1 MIYVREHIENLLAA
15 LIGERLQAEI
25 FDHNPQWLGFSLDI
39 DMPEGDELFRFDVLV
54 EDGDEGLLV
63 VADGVVDHN
72 FDLIL
77 NIL

>member
-1 MIYVREHIENLLAA
+1 MYVREHIESLLVA
-15 LIGERLQAEI
+15 LIAERLQAEI
-25 FDHNPQWLGFSLDI
+25 FDDNPEWLGFSLDVEL
-39 DMPEGDELFRFDVLV
+39 PEGDELFRFDVLV

>member
-1 MIYVREHIENLLAA
+1 MIYVREHIESLLVA
-15 LIGERLQAEI
+15 LIAERLQAEI
-25 FDHNPQWLGFSLDI
+25 FDNNPEWIGFSLDVEL
-39 DMPEGDELFRFDVLV
+39 PEGDEVFRFDVTV
-54 EDGDEGLLV
+54 DDGDEGLLV

>member
-1 MIYVREHIENLLAA
+1 MYVREHIENLLAA
-15 LIGERLQAEI
+15 LIGQRLQDEI

-39 DMPEGDELFRFDVLV
+39 DLPEDDELFRFEVLV
-54 EDGDEGLLV
+54 DDGDGDVLV
-63 VADGVVDHN
+63 VADGMVDHN

>member
-1 MIYVREHIENLLAA
+1 MYVREHIESLLVA
-15 LIGERLQAEI
+15 LIAERLQAEI
-25 FDHNPQWLGFSLDI
+25 FYDNPEWLGFSLDVEL
-39 DMPEGDELFRFDVLV
+39 PEGDELFRFDVLV

-63 VADGVVDHN
+63 VADGFVDHN

>member
-1 MIYVREHIENLLAA
+1 MYVREHIESLLVA
-15 LIGERLQAEI
+15 LIAERLQAEI
-25 FDHNPQWLGFSLDI
+25 FDDNPEWLGFSLDVEL
-39 DMPEGDELFRFDVLV
+39 PEGDELFRFDVLV

-72 FDLIL
+72 FELIL

>member
-25 FDHNPQWLGFSLDI
+25 FDHNPQWLGFSFDVEL
-39 DMPEGDELFRFDVLV
+39 PEGDELFRFDVTV
-54 EDGDEGLLV
+54 DDGDEGLRV
-63 VADGVVDHN
+63 VADGTVDHN

-77 NIL
+77 NIN

>member
-1 MIYVREHIENLLAA
+1 MYVREHIESLLVA
-15 LIGERLQAEI
+15 LIAERLQAEI
-25 FDHNPQWLGFSLDI
+25 FDYNPEWLGFDLDV
-39 DMPEGDELFRFDVLV
+39 DLPEGDELFRFDVLV

-72 FDLIL
+72 FELIL

>member
-1 MIYVREHIENLLAA
+1 MYIREHIESLLVA
-15 LIGERLQAEI
+15 LIAERLQAEI
-25 FDHNPQWLGFSLDI
+25 FDYNPEWLGFDLDV
-39 DMPEGDELFRFDVLV
+39 DLPEGDELFRFDVLV
-54 EDGDEGLLV
+54 DDGDAGLLV

>member
-1 MIYVREHIENLLAA
+1 MYVREHIESLLVA
-15 LIGERLQAEI
+15 LIAERLQAEI
-25 FDHNPQWLGFSLDI
+25 FDDNPEWLGFSLDV
-39 DMPEGDELFRFDVLV
+39 DLPEGDELFRFDVLV

-72 FDLIL
+72 FELIL